1 MFRLRIVPC
10 FVRELTHVLFV
21 SLPMFCLKVDS
32 CFVRELTH
40 VLFEC

>member
-1 MFRLRIVPC
+1 MFCLKIDPC

-21 SLPMFCLKVDS
+21 SWPMFCLRVDP

-40 VLFEC
+40 VLFEN